1 MHENNGKPEALLWI
15 DFETTGVDR
24 RKSLPLEI
32 GMECT
37 DMLGEQ
43 KFGSLSRIIRPD
55 RLDLLSMSPVA
66 FSMHTDNGLLF
77 ELMGGSVR
85 NDSMVVVAN
94 AVEEFLDS
102 LSQRFSLVPAGTN
115 VDFDLDFLRR
125 LNLNPD
131 AWLTYRKY
139 DMATIRRLV
148 TVLGAPDPYQG
159 DSGPAPG
166 EILHRTRHQRLQ
178 GHARDTRRQDGR
190 PQVRKTISHLAD
202 RLGDAMATLFTLLAL
217 LLIPHA
223 VIRAIIGQALHQW
236 TPITWLA
243 IHTAL
248 TIAALA
254 TSLAS
259 YAIAALLAPPRPE
272 TYQ

>member
-139 DMATIRRLV
+139 DMATIR
-148 TVLGAPDPYQG
+148 
-159 DSGPAPG
+159 
-166 EILHRTRHQRLQ
+166 
-178 GHARDTRRQDGR
+178 
-190 PQVRKTISHLAD
+190 
-202 RLGDAMATLFTLLAL
+202 
-217 LLIPHA
+217 
-223 VIRAIIGQALHQW
+223 
-236 TPITWLA
+236 
-243 IHTAL
+243 
-248 TIAALA
+248 
-254 TSLAS
+254 
-259 YAIAALLAPPRPE
+259 
-272 TYQ
+272 

>member
-55 RLDLLSMSPVA
+55 RLDILSMSPVA

-102 LSQRFSLVPAGTN
+102 LSQRFSLVPAGPT
-115 VDFDLDFLRR
+115 
-125 LNLNPD
+125 
-131 AWLTYRKY
+131 WTSTLTSSADSTSTLTRGSPTANTTWPPSA
-139 DMATIRRLV
+139 DSSPCS
-148 TVLGAPDPYQG
+148 AP
-159 DSGPAPG
+159 
-166 EILHRTRHQRLQ
+166 R
-178 GHARDTRRQDGR
+178 
-190 PQVRKTISHLAD
+190 
-202 RLGDAMATLFTLLAL
+202 
-217 LLIPHA
+217 
-223 VIRAIIGQALHQW
+223 
-236 TPITWLA
+236 
-243 IHTAL
+243 IHTRA
-248 TIAALA
+248 TAAR
-254 TSLAS
+254 TG
-259 YAIAALLAPPRPE
+259 
-272 TYQ
+272 